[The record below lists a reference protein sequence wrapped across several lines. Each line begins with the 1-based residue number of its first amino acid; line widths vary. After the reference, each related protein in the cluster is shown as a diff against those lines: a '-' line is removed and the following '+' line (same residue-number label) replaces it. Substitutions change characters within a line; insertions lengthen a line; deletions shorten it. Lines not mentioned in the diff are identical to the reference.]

1 METDKIFLVLGDI
14 IELISPKNS
23 DLNKEIF
30 LIEYIDD
37 TKMKLR
43 NEKMELVLSIENKQI
58 VDKDIKMITIISRA
72 ESPSYAI
79 QHDFTIG
86 RWISIHLQDG
96 TNIVGEIT
104 DLQEDQ
110 IEVQI
115 PGEENPIY
123 IDFEYQGIPENLMI
137 ESIELTNPEEKEEE
151 EEEKEILFEKGEEEE
166 DLEMEEDDVFLDKS
180 PLPNLSKQILDTD
193 HEIQLGELEEVT
205 LFIDSDEKSKRY
217 NIEIQA
223 NDLLENLLN
232 QIPIEKRS
240 LSELNKIHTMIERFI
255 QLRKEYGIFNKY
267 HHVTGF
273 RQIDKDWKPL
283 KENLL
288 HLHKPLY
295 WIVPVGMNVKKIYP
309 DADDEEIDENV
320 SQMNITILNLM
331 ESLNLI
337 NEYVDQY
344 NSVSS
349 IENKYDELYT
359 KLNSLFTPFENILDD
374 HIKIN
379 YLTNQ
384 QVQQNMNILLNNS
397 ENFKSYVYSNNEI
410 KNTSFLFGT
419 YNKGLERLKT
429 ILSKG
434 SRLITERINMTEND
448 EITITSFIT
457 CPESV
462 ITFSKINLPT
472 TLLLQKSN
480 LNTTFLQYSKLFHKK
495 TLIQKVEINS
505 LKEQIAFDKDNYVNN
520 IKNYVLNY
528 DSIELIEQK
537 FSYEK
542 YLDTI
547 IPITRVLFQLIQK
560 YIVGKLCILE
570 ILNYLEPFL
579 IYSKDLT
586 YKQFEDIHH
595 FLNTKIKEFYETM
608 TKKEKELNQLR
619 YYKSFTSQSTFY
631 KNAYTDKLY
640 QLIHSSYPLPELHNV
655 QHILFESYQY
665 NKSEIFLSN
674 SELLKKIILIDN
686 GLFFNNV
693 LNFNTYVLNYSE
705 DIIPLLE
712 EEKQK
717 IESKKITSDCKNY
730 IIAKQ
735 YSSLEELEMDS
746 NKEIFFDKKLD
757 KTNYDLLKNYEKER
771 ERLSPEEFLIFL
783 RKTLKSKYFI
793 DSDSELAETLILGKK
808 KVKNNQYAYYLEEG
822 NIHFYKRSN
831 DEWKKVSDQ
840 EELFKLNSSED
851 LCNFQPKCIYLKEQ
865 CESMEKNSQ
874 QLTVDSFNNIVKEFD
889 EFEEIKKNEL
899 LQNLLF
905 QYEYFK
911 EVISKKIMIKKYE
924 LLKNNYKDYL
934 LGQSIVD
941 TMEVK
946 HSPYEKLC
954 NAILGEEDFIKKQT
968 SIFTFCQ
975 LYTRIANDLND
986 QITENKFWLYCIET
1000 GVQLI
1005 PSFLFQLAFVFV
1017 ETPEKYNSMMDK
1029 IIKDQGIISDDGEK
1043 WVDKYSGY
1051 TIKNI
1056 DFIDD
1061 EGFITGLALL
1071 DEEIEIEEEKT
1082 IYTKE
1087 TILIKNI
1094 IDTISFF
1101 MGISL
1106 KEQLDFLLRMITKQ
1120 ISNLPN
1126 EKQYS
1131 ESKQAKKTPYQEF
1144 IHLNTLFL
1152 TVGIIL
1158 IGIQTAIPSIQSK
1171 KTFPGCIKSFLGYP
1185 LDTKE
1190 NKEAVNYI
1198 SCIVFKIKSR
1208 TIVPWNTLSKFKTQ
1222 ESIADTLMIYLE
1234 KIILKDSEILS
1245 LLDEKRTYLISNE
1258 EEIIPS
1264 EYSLNKWL
1272 LFLPPLFSF
1281 HISEISTLDSSFQQS
1296 LIKNIKDGD
1305 NAQLNKIHIIRS
1317 KNMFYALKVQEYIQ
1331 NIIQKKVLLLKNNY
1345 NEPFIEN
1352 ACCNELSQGSVIDY
1366 FNKENKEI
1374 LITCEYS
1381 QDLTNILNDIILLTK
1396 AEMYH
1401 SNLDTKMIYPPL
1413 PTQYNETTI
1422 YLAFIVYCNF
1432 NKILAIPNYLKE
1444 VCKEKPSHIS
1454 IFENTQE
1461 MIKKLKEDT
1470 FHYSEENLIELIN
1483 LVNRKNIVYFVFNK
1497 LYEPQTFLFY
1507 QNVVLLLDE
1516 ETVLDDDE
1524 SLLKNLVNSIAQI
1537 TSLKTLEGIQKSSST
1552 MNDINRTIQNDLIKK
1567 NKALKTSIIKFL
1579 RENNKQKPNKK
1590 LFTTIDSFLTH
1601 LTEFIGYERDNE
1613 DTFFTYIQF
1622 IKNNIQLFVKVFPN
1636 IILNHVSPDIE
1647 IPKYMND
1654 LSFSHKL
1661 KLIDYM
1667 NNYFTPFSSYH
1678 HNPVIHKV
1686 LSEIQQK
1693 GEILI
1698 NLVNSCPVIINQK
1711 YNVEYSSFD
1720 QKIVILLMEFLFL
1733 KVIQC
1738 YIQLTESTSCIVLPK
1753 KVPAKKEK
1761 TYTSLDEIEEEYVE
1775 FSVEANVFEGNKKEL
1790 QNNISD
1796 MLKTFLSIMK
1806 KQKDDINISYDSIM
1820 DKIFKLKEAEKSLF
1834 TSELKAKTEEERN
1847 VDTELKRNKLGRW
1860 NKGLQKGLTEYDE
1873 NVWEEE
1879 QNMRDV
1885 LKGIEDRARK
1895 EGEEQNME
1903 EIVEQIL
1910 VDEREDRGNTD
1921 MRMLS
1926 ENFMDGDDWEG
1937 YEMEGDDWDDQN

>member
-1 METDKIFLVLGDI
+1 METDKLFLILGDI

-23 DLNKEIF
+23 DLNNEIF

-37 TKMKLR
+37 SKMKLR
-43 NEKMELVLSIENKQI
+43 NEKMELILFIENKEI
-58 VDKDIKMITIISRA
+58 VNKDIKMIKIISRA

-79 QHDFTIG
+79 QHGFTINE
-86 RWISIHLQDG
+86 WISIHLQDG
-96 TNIVGEIT
+96 TNIIGQIT

-110 IEVQI
+110 IEIQI

-137 ESIELTNPEEKEEE
+137 ESIELTTPQIEEEQEQEKRVEEE
-151 EEEKEILFEKGEEEE
+151 EIEIDE
-166 DLEMEEDDVFLDKS
+166 DEPFFDTS
-180 PLPNLSKQILDTD
+180 PLPNLSKQLLDADQEILFGEVE
-193 HEIQLGELEEVT
+193 EITV
-205 LFIDSDEKSKRY
+205 FIDSDEKSKRY
-217 NIEIQA
+217 NIEIQT

-240 LSELNKIHTMIERFI
+240 LSELNKIHTMIERFV
-255 QLRKEYGIFNKY
+255 QLRKEYAIFNKY

-283 KENLL
+283 KDNLL
-288 HLHKPLY
+288 HLRKPLY
-295 WIVPVGMNVKKIYP
+295 WMVPVGMNIKKIYP
-309 DADDEEIDENV
+309 DDDDEEIDENV

-331 ESLNLI
+331 ESLYLI
-337 NEYVDQY
+337 NEYIDQY

-349 IENKYDELYT
+349 IENKYDELYS
-359 KLNSLFTPFENILDD
+359 KLNPLFTPFENIVDKQ
-374 HIKIN
+374 KIH

-384 QVQQNMNILLNNS
+384 RVHQHMDILLNNS
-397 ENFKSYVYSNNEI
+397 ENFKSYAFSNNEI
-410 KNTSFLFGT
+410 KNTSFLFST
-419 YNKGLERLKT
+419 YTKGLERLKT

-434 SRLITERINMTEND
+434 SRLITERKKMTEND

-457 CPESV
+457 CPEPV
-462 ITFSKINLPT
+462 IHFSKINLPT

-480 LNTTFLQYSKLFHKK
+480 LNNSFLQNSKLFHKK
-495 TLIQKVEINS
+495 TPIQKVEINS
-505 LKEQIAFDKDNYVNN
+505 LKEQINFDKDNYVNN
-520 IKNYVLNY
+520 IKNYLLNY
-528 DSIELIEQK
+528 DSIELIDK
-537 FSYEK
+537 AFSYDK

-547 IPITRVLFQLIQK
+547 IPITRILFQLIQK

-586 YKQFEDIHH
+586 YKQFEDINY
-595 FLNTKIKEFYETM
+595 FLNNKIKEFYETM

-631 KNAYTDKLY
+631 KNAYTEKIY
-640 QLIHSSYPLPELHNV
+640 QLVQYSYPLPELHNI
-655 QHILFESYQY
+655 QQILFENYQY

-686 GLFFNNV
+686 GLFYNNV
-693 LNFNTYVLNYSE
+693 LNFNTYMLNYSE

-717 IESKKITSDCKNY
+717 IESKKIEANCKNY

-735 YSSLEELEMDS
+735 YPSLEELENDS

-757 KTNYDLLKNYEKER
+757 KTNYELLKSFQKEK
-771 ERLSPEEFLIFL
+771 ERLSPEEFLLFL
-783 RKTLKSKYFI
+783 RKSLKSKYLI
-793 DSDSELAETLILGKK
+793 DPHTELAETLILGKK
-808 KVKNNQYAYYLEEG
+808 KIQNGVYAYYVEDG
-822 NIHFYKRSN
+822 NIYFYKRIN
-831 DEWKKVSDQ
+831 NEWKKIFEQ

-851 LCNFQPKCIYLKEQ
+851 LCNLQPKCIYVKEQ
-865 CESMEKNSQ
+865 CETMEKNSQ
-874 QLTVDSFNNIVKEFD
+874 QLTVDNFNNIVKEFD
-889 EFEEIKKNEL
+889 EFDKINKDEL
-899 LQNLLF
+899 LQHLLLQF
-905 QYEYFK
+905 EYYK
-911 EVISKKIMIKKYE
+911 DTISKKIMIIKYN
-924 LLKNNYKDYL
+924 LLKNNYKEYL
-934 LGQSIVD
+934 LGQSIID
-941 TMEVK
+941 SIEVK

-1029 IIKDQGIISDDGEK
+1029 IIKEQGIISDDGEK

-1056 DFIDD
+1056 DFMDD
-1061 EGFITGLALL
+1061 EGFINGLGLL
-1071 DEEIEIEEEKT
+1071 DEEIEIEEEEKT
-1082 IYTKE
+1082 TYTKE

-1094 IDTISFF
+1094 IDTLSFF

-1106 KEQLDFLLRMITKQ
+1106 KEQMDFLLRMITKQ

-1126 EKQYS
+1126 EKQYV

-1152 TVGIIL
+1152 SIGLIL
-1158 IGIQTAIPSIQSK
+1158 VSIQTSIPSIQSK

-1190 NKEAVNYI
+1190 NQEAVNYI
-1198 SCIVFKIKSR
+1198 SCIVFKIKSKS
-1208 TIVPWNTLSKFKTQ
+1208 IVPWNTLTKFKTQ

-1234 KIILKDSEILS
+1234 KIILKDSEILN
-1245 LLDEKRTYLISNE
+1245 LLDEKRSYLISNE
-1258 EEIIPS
+1258 EELIPS
-1264 EYSLNKWL
+1264 EYSLNKWV

-1296 LIKNIKDGD
+1296 LIRNIKDG
-1305 NAQLNKIHIIRS
+1305 NSEQLNKIHIIKS

-1331 NIIQKKVLLLKNNY
+1331 SIIQKKVLLLKNNY

-1352 ACCNELSQGSVIDY
+1352 ACCNESSQGSVIDY

-1374 LITCEYS
+1374 FIACNHS

-1396 AEMYH
+1396 AELYH
-1401 SNLDTKMIYPPL
+1401 STLDTKMIYPPVSN
-1413 PTQYNETTI
+1413 QYNETTI
-1422 YLAFIVYCNF
+1422 YLAFIVYCKF

-1454 IFENTQE
+1454 AFENTQY

-1470 FHYSEENLIELIN
+1470 FHYTEENLIELIN
-1483 LVNRKNIVYFVFNK
+1483 LVNRKNIVPLIFNK

-1507 QNVVLLLDE
+1507 QNLVLLLDE
-1516 ETVLDDDE
+1516 ETILDEDE

-1537 TSLKTLEGIQKSSST
+1537 TSLKTLEGTQKSSSI

-1567 NKALKTSIIKFL
+1567 NKAIKTTIIKFL

-1590 LFTTIDSFLTH
+1590 LFTTIEYFLTH

-1622 IKNNIQLFVKVFPN
+1622 IKNNIQLFVNVFPN
-1636 IILNHVSPDIE
+1636 IILNHLEPNIE

-1667 NNYFTPFSSYH
+1667 NEYFNPFSSYF
-1678 HNPVIHKV
+1678 HNSVIHKV
-1686 LSEIQQK
+1686 LLEIQQK
-1693 GEILI
+1693 GKVLI
-1698 NLVNSCPVIINQK
+1698 DLVNTCPVIINQK
-1711 YNVEYSSFD
+1711 YNVDYSSFD
-1720 QKIVILLMEFLFL
+1720 QQIVTLLMEFLFL

-1738 YIQLTESTSCIVLPK
+1738 YIQLTESSSCIVLPK

-1761 TYTSLDEIEEEYVE
+1761 SYTSLDEIEEEYVE
-1775 FSVEANVFEGNKKEL
+1775 FSVESNVFEGNKKEL

-1806 KQKDDINISYDSIM
+1806 KQKDDINISYDNIM

-1879 QNMRDV
+1879 QYMRDV
-1885 LKGIEDRARK
+1885 LKGIEDRAIK
-1895 EGEEQNME
+1895 EGEEQNIEDIMG
-1903 EIVEQIL
+1903 QLL
-1910 VDEREDRGNTD
+1910 VDEREDRENTD

-1937 YEMEGDDWDDQN
+1937 YEMEGDDWEDQN

>member
-1 METDKIFLVLGDI
+1 METDKLFLILGDI

-23 DLNKEIF
+23 DLNNEIF

-43 NEKMELVLSIENKQI
+43 NEKMDLTLLIENKQI
-58 VDKDIKMITIISRA
+58 VNKDIKMIKIISRA

-79 QHDFTIG
+79 QHDFTINK
-86 RWISIHLQDG
+86 WISIHLQDG

-110 IEVQI
+110 IEIQI

-137 ESIELTNPEEKEEE
+137 ESIELTNPPEEE
-151 EEEKEILFEKGEEEE
+151 QEEKEILFEAREEEE
-166 DLEMEEDDVFLDKS
+166 GIEIEDEDDIFLDKS
-180 PLPNLSKQILDTD
+180 PLPNLSKQLLDTD
-193 HEIQLGELEEVT
+193 FEIQLREIEEVT
-205 LFIDSDEKSKRY
+205 IFIDSDEKSKRY
-217 NIEIQA
+217 NIEIQT

-255 QLRKEYGIFNKY
+255 QLRKEYGVFNKY

-288 HLHKPLY
+288 HLRKPLY
-295 WIVPVGMNVKKIYP
+295 WMVPVGVNIKKIYT
-309 DADDEEIDENV
+309 DQDDEEIDENV

-337 NEYVDQY
+337 NEFVDQY

-349 IENKYDELYT
+349 IENKYDELYS
-359 KLNSLFTPFENILDD
+359 KLNPLFTPFENSAFE
-374 HIKIN
+374 HKKEK

-384 QVQQNMNILLNNS
+384 HVHQHMDILLNNN
-397 ENFKSYVYSNNEI
+397 ENFKSYAFSSDEI
-410 KNTSFLFGT
+410 KNTSFLFST
-419 YNKGLERLKT
+419 YTKGLDRLKT

-434 SRLITERINMTEND
+434 SRLITERKKMTEND

-457 CPESV
+457 CPEPV
-462 ITFSKINLPT
+462 VTFSKINLPT
-472 TLLLQKSN
+472 TLLLQRSN
-480 LNTTFLQYSKLFHKK
+480 LNESFIHYSKIFHKK
-495 TLIQKVEINS
+495 TPIQKVEINS
-505 LKEQIAFDKDNYVNN
+505 LKEQIVFDKDNYANN

-528 DSIELIEQK
+528 DSIELIEQT

-547 IPITRVLFQLIQK
+547 IPMTRILFQLIQK

-570 ILNYLEPFL
+570 ILHYLEPFL

-595 FLNTKIKEFYETM
+595 FLNDKIKEFYETM

-631 KNAYTDKLY
+631 KNAFTEKIY
-640 QLIHSSYPLPELHNV
+640 QLVQHSYPLPELHNI
-655 QHILFESYQY
+655 QNILFESYQY
-665 NKSEIFLSN
+665 NKTELFLSN
-674 SELLKKIILIDN
+674 SELLKKLILIDN
-686 GLFFNNV
+686 GLFYNNV
-693 LNFNTYVLNYSE
+693 VNFNTYMLNYSE

-717 IESKKITSDCKNY
+717 IESKKIENKCKNY

-735 YSSLEELEMDS
+735 YSSKEELESDES
-746 NKEIFFDKKLD
+746 TEIYFDKKLD
-757 KTNYDLLKNYEKER
+757 KTNYDLIKSFQKEKEK
-771 ERLSPEEFLIFL
+771 LSPEEFLVFL
-783 RKTLKSKYFI
+783 RKKLKG
-793 DSDSELAETLILGKK
+793 EHNLAETLILGKK
-808 KVKNNQYAYYLEEG
+808 KVENDQYAYYVEEG
-822 NIHFYKRSN
+822 NLFFYKRVS
-831 DEWKKVSDQ
+831 DGWSKVKDQ
-840 EELFKLNSSED
+840 EEILKLNSSED
-851 LCNFQPKCIYLKEQ
+851 LCNFQPKCIYVKEQ

-874 QLTVDSFNNIVKEFD
+874 QLTLDSFNTIVKEFD
-889 EFEEIKKNEL
+889 EFNEIKKDEL
-899 LQNLLF
+899 LERLLLHF
-905 QYEYFK
+905 EYYK
-911 EVISKKIMIKKYE
+911 ETISKKIMIIKYN
-924 LLKNNYKDYL
+924 LLKNNYKEYL
-934 LGQSIVD
+934 LGQSIAD
-941 TMEVK
+941 TIEVK

-954 NAILGEEDFIKKQT
+954 NAILGEEDFIKKQS
-968 SIFTFCQ
+968 SIYTFCQ

-986 QITENKFWLYCIET
+986 QITENNFWLYCIET

-1005 PSFLFQLAFVFV
+1005 PSFLFQLAFIFV
-1017 ETPEKYNSMMDK
+1017 ENPEKYNSTMDK
-1029 IIKDQGIISDDGEK
+1029 IIKEQGIISDDGEK

-1056 DFIDD
+1056 DFMDD
-1061 EGFITGLALL
+1061 EGFITGIGLL

-1094 IDTISFF
+1094 IDTLTFF

-1106 KEQLDFLLRMITKQ
+1106 KEQMDFLLRMITKQ
-1120 ISNLPN
+1120 LSNLPN
-1126 EKQYS
+1126 EKQYN

-1152 TVGIIL
+1152 SVGIIL
-1158 IGIQTAIPSIQSK
+1158 VSIQSAIPSIQSK
-1171 KTFPGCIKSFLGYP
+1171 KTFPGCIKSFIGYP
-1185 LDTKE
+1185 LDIKE

-1198 SCIVFKIKSR
+1198 SCIVFKIKSKSV
-1208 TIVPWNTLSKFKTQ
+1208 VPWNTLTKFKTQ

-1234 KIILKDSEILS
+1234 KIILKDSEIVN
-1245 LLDEKRTYLISNE
+1245 LLDEKRSYLISNVE
-1258 EEIIPS
+1258 DLIPS
-1264 EYSLNKWL
+1264 EYSLNKWV

-1281 HISEISTLDSSFQQS
+1281 HIPEISTLESSFQQS
-1296 LIKNIKDGD
+1296 LIKNIKDG
-1305 NAQLNKIHIIRS
+1305 NNEQLNKIHIIKS
-1317 KNMFYALKVQEYIQ
+1317 KNMFYALKIQEYIQ
-1331 NIIQKKVLLLKNNY
+1331 SIIQKKVLLLKNNY

-1352 ACCNELSQGSVIDY
+1352 ACCNETSQGSVIDY
-1366 FNKENKEI
+1366 FIKENKEI
-1374 LITCEYS
+1374 LVNCQYS
-1381 QDLTNILNDIILLTK
+1381 QDLTNIINDIVLLTK
-1396 AEMYH
+1396 AELYH
-1401 SNLDTKMIYPPL
+1401 STLDTKMIYPPL
-1413 PTQYNETTI
+1413 STQYNETTI
-1422 YLAFIVYCNF
+1422 YLAFIVYCKF
-1432 NKILAIPNYLKE
+1432 NHILAIPNYLKE
-1444 VCKEKPSHIS
+1444 VCKEKPSYVS
-1454 IFENTQE
+1454 GFENTQE

-1470 FHYSEENLIELIN
+1470 FHYTEENLIELMN
-1483 LVNRKNIVYFVFNK
+1483 LVNRKNIVSFVFNK
-1497 LYEPQTFLFY
+1497 LYDPQTILFY

-1516 ETVLDDDE
+1516 ETILDEDE

-1537 TSLKTLEGIQKSSST
+1537 TTLKTLEGTAKSSST

-1567 NKALKTSIIKFL
+1567 NKAIKTTILKFL

-1590 LFTTIDSFLTH
+1590 LFTTIDSFLNH
-1601 LTEFIGYERDNE
+1601 LTEFIGYQRDNE

-1622 IKNNIQLFVKVFPN
+1622 IKNNIQLFVNVFPN
-1636 IILNHVSPDIE
+1636 IILNHLEPTIE

-1667 NNYFTPFSSYH
+1667 SEYFNPFSSYF
-1678 HNPVIHKV
+1678 HNAVIYKV
-1686 LSEIQQK
+1686 LVEIQQK
-1693 GEILI
+1693 AKMLI
-1698 NLVNSCPVIINQK
+1698 DLVNTCPVIINQK
-1711 YNVEYSSFD
+1711 YNVDYSSFD
-1720 QKIVILLMEFLFL
+1720 QPIVTLLMEFLFL

-1738 YIQLTESTSCIVLPK
+1738 YIQLTDSTSCIVLPK
-1753 KVPAKKEK
+1753 KTGAKKEK
-1761 TYTSLDEIEEEYVE
+1761 TFTTLDEIEDEYVE

-1879 QNMRDV
+1879 QNMRDI
-1885 LKGIEDRARK
+1885 LKGIEDRAIK
-1895 EGEEQNME
+1895 DGEEQNIEDIMG
-1903 EIVEQIL
+1903 QLL
-1910 VDEREDRGNTD
+1910 VDEREDRENTD

-1937 YEMEGDDWDDQN
+1937 YEMEEEDWEQQN